1 MRNQQ
6 EQRQNLIE
14 QFVEK
19 WKHSRNDWKS
29 RTAYHF
35 MDQGFPKSTIYSVLN
50 PFERTG
56 SNERKR
62 GSERKAIQ
70 IILRK
75 REVLRRAANHKTGI
89 SQQKFAVR
97 FGHVASYIVYICRT
111 IRRLKIMCRKRVKV
125 PKYKDIAAII

>member
-6 EQRQNLIE
+6 EQRQNLIV
-14 QFVEK
+14 QFVER
-19 WKHSRNDWKS
+19 WKHRRNDWKS
-29 RTAYHF
+29 MTAYHF

-56 SNERKR
+56 SIERKR
-62 GSERKAIQ
+62 GSERKAIK

-75 REVLRRAANHKTGI
+75 REVLRRTANHKTGI

-97 FGHVASYIVYICRT
+97 FGCSQSYICRT
-111 IRRLKIMCRKRVKV
+111 IRRIRIMCRKRVKV